1 MSYENLK
8 KIEKE
13 LENYAFDEIRNDP
26 NAFKFKGQQRYAFL
40 FQKVV
45 KKAAREIDKAQNVNN
60 HSRKN

>member
-13 LENYAFDEIRNDP
+13 LEDYAFEEVRNDP
-26 NAFKFKGQQRYAFL
+26 NALKLKGKQRYAFL

-45 KKAAREIDKAQNVNN
+45 QKAAREINKEQIKRTN
-60 HSRKN
+60 S

>member
-13 LENYAFDEIRNDP
+13 LENYAVDEIRNDP
-26 NAFKFKGQQRYAFL
+26 NAAMLKGQKRYAYL

-45 KKAAREIDKAQNVNN
+45 KKAAREIDRAHNVNN
-60 HSRKN
+60 HLIKN

>member
-13 LENYAFDEIRNDP
+13 LEDYAFEEVRNDP
-26 NAFKFKGQQRYAFL
+26 NALRLKGKQRYAFL

-45 KKAAREIDKAQNVNN
+45 QKAAREINKE
-60 HSRKN
+60 